1 MNNRSVHPGA
11 EAALPEE
18 LRGMRLAPMTV
29 AHAEAICAWRYPP
42 PYDVFNWPSWEETIA
57 RGLEIGDPWIRE
69 TQYAA
74 VLNGRDELVG
84 YVQFFP
90 LVNAT
95 RLGLGLRPDLCGKGG
110 GAVLARLAAEE
121 ALRRAP
127 DRPVD
132 LEVLAWNTR
141 AIRAYEKAG
150 FVLDDTYCRQT
161 PSGPGLVHCMVYQP
175 SSERTRPARTP
186 LRRR

>member
-1 MNNRSVHPGA
+1 MNERPENPGA
-11 EAALPEE
+11 GAALPED
-18 LRGMRLAPMTV
+18 LRGMRLAPMTE

-42 PYDVFNWPSWEETIA
+42 PYDVFNWPSWEETLA
-57 RGLEIGDPWIRE
+57 RGLEIGNPGIRK
-69 TQYAA
+69 TQYAS
-74 VLNGRDELVG
+74 VLNGRGELVG

-90 LVNAT
+90 LLNAI

-127 DRPVD
+127 GLPVD

-150 FVLDDTYCRQT
+150 FVLDDTYRRQT
-161 PSGPGLVHCMVYQP
+161 PSGPELFHCMVYH
-175 SSERTRPARTP
+175 PAR
-186 LRRR
+186 LRTDPS

>member
-1 MNNRSVHPGA
+1 MTDTPADQREES
-11 EAALPEE
+11 ALPEG
-18 LRGMRLAPMTV
+18 LRGMRLAPMSA
-29 AHAEAICAWRYPP
+29 AHAEAICEWRYPP
-42 PYDVFNWPSWEETIA
+42 PYDRFNWPSWEEVTA
-57 RGLEIGDPWIRE
+57 EGLEIGDSWIRE

-74 VLNGRDELVG
+74 VLNGKDELVG

-90 LVNAT
+90 LLNAT

-121 ALRRAP
+121 ALRHSP
-127 DRPVD
+127 GVEVD
-132 LEVLAWNTR
+132 LEVLAWNVR

-161 PSGPGLVHCMVYQP
+161 TSGPDLFHCMVY
-175 SSERTRPARTP
+175 RPAR
-186 LRRR
+186 RRERSS